1 MKTEINITKV
11 QFAQYRAIQDLGAYN
26 MFDPRARKMT
36 SLSREQWIEII
47 KNFAELIGRYEK
59 K

>member
-1 MKTEINITKV
+1 MKTTTITKV

-26 MFDPRARKMT
+26 MFDPRAREMT

-47 KNFAELIGRYEK
+47 ENYEELIGRYEK